1 MTVTKIQI
9 IFIKSKIK
17 ATIPLNNGRLVEEN
31 LLTKYSILA
40 PTTMFIRTITT
51 RKEIFP
57 HGDPRFNMANNTKVV
72 VTSYL

>member
-17 ATIPLNNGRLVEEN
+17 ATIPLDNGRLVEEN
-31 LLTKYSILA
+31 LLAKYSILA
-40 PTTMFIRTITT
+40 PTTMFIRTIPT

-57 HGDPRFNMANNTKVV
+57 QGHRRFNMANNTKVV

>member
-17 ATIPLNNGRLVEEN
+17 ATIPLNNVRLVEEN

-40 PTTMFIRTITT
+40 PTTMFIRTITI
-51 RKEIFP
+51 R
-57 HGDPRFNMANNTKVV
+57 
-72 VTSYL
+72 